1 MKLTFLSSAFVA
13 TLCLTCAPITAH
25 AQATNAAP
33 AATTPAM
40 AAPAKSAAM
49 KASQFGG
56 KVVAVDAAANTIEVK
71 SHKHDLKLTV
81 GASTKYKNATALS
94 DFAVGD
100 KVSGSY
106 SKDTNT
112 VCLLTKK
119 AAK

>member
-13 TLCLTCAPITAH
+13 TLCLTSAPITAH
-25 AQATNAAP
+25 AQAAAAP

-40 AAPAKSAAM
+40 AVPAKSMAM